1 MPTNPKCKNTGK
13 LKKTTD
19 TGRVCKKKPGPK
31 KSPKKKTVPKKSPKK
46 KTVPKKSPKKKT
58 VPKKSPK
65 CKDTGKLKKP
75 TDTGR
80 VCKKKTVPKKSHTKE
95 GSRSS
100 KDTIFYCVKCKEK
113 VKIKST
119 DIFFLTKQ
127 AKGRTINMLK
137 GEHPVCGIQCH
148 KIVAVADVPRL
159 KKKYKTCE

>member
-13 LKKTTD
+13 LKKPTD

-31 KSPKKKTVPKKSPKK
+31 KSPKKK
-46 KTVPKKSPKKKT
+46 
-58 VPKKSPK
+58 PK

-75 TDTGR
+75 TNTGR
-80 VCKKKTVPKKSHTKE
+80 VCKKKPGPKKSPAKI
-95 GSRSS
+95 GSNSS

-113 VKIKST
+113 VNIKSKN
-119 DIFFLTKQ
+119 ICFLTKQ

-137 GEHPVCGIQCH
+137 GEHSVCGIQCH